1 MLQNKY
7 HQIRY
12 RVYLLFTTNSV
23 KVEWAWSARV
33 PPDMHVVP
41 TNIVVP
47 VAEHRPRTEVVA
59 TFLDESLPATP
70 SGDGKGKGKGKGSW
84 WLVAEHKNI

>member
-1 MLQNKY
+1 
-7 HQIRY
+7 
-12 RVYLLFTTNSV
+12 
-23 KVEWAWSARV
+23 
-33 PPDMHVVP
+33 MHVVP

-84 WLVAEHKNI
+84 